1 MYDDSSYDDASYDD
15 ASYDDASDGLL
26 SLATRAAGLAGG
38 PVTIE
43 DDASEL
49 ITYSPGQ
56 ENSDDARI
64 ATILSR
70 RVPDRYRTLL
80 RTEHLDERLAG
91 SSGPFY
97 ADLRGAGILP
107 RAIMPIRA
115 GDTAIGSIWAIV
127 PSSPSP
133 EQRAALE
140 ESAAL
145 LAPLLARQAERRL
158 AADARRTAAVR
169 ALLRGGDEAV
179 ETARELPL
187 GPGPLA
193 VVAVRPLPSA
203 LAPGPGPYDGRCHG
217 AYDNPYANPYDD
229 SYAGLCAGP
238 GGPPGDPL
246 RRALADLDRRLSA
259 FQPGGLSAE
268 IDGVGYAVVP
278 VGDEQRLLRAVGELP
293 EVAAGVG
300 RTVPGPGRLGR
311 SRADAELVV
320 RLLTRLGA
328 TRERTAHIRDVQL
341 DALLMRTVDL
351 AVEAG
356 HDPLGALAELEEYD
370 RRRGTS
376 LLDSVDR
383 YLAAGED
390 ARLAARQLHV
400 HPNTLRYRLRRAQ
413 EITGLDLSD
422 PAAAFDIRLRLR
434 LRALR
439 LP

>member
-1 MYDDSSYDDASYDD
+1 MSGGAMYDDSSYE
-15 ASYDDASDGLL
+15 DASDGLL

-70 RVPDRYRTLL
+70 RVPDRYRVLL

-203 LAPGPGPYDGRCHG
+203 PAPAPASGPYDGRCDG
-217 AYDNPYANPYDD
+217 AYLNPYD
-229 SYAGLCAGP
+229 GPCAGQGGPP
-238 GGPPGDPL
+238 GGPPGGPL
-246 RRALADLDRRLSA
+246 RRALADLDRRLAA

-293 EVAAGVG
+293 GAAAGVG

-320 RLLTRLGA
+320 RLLSRLGA

-370 RRRGTS
+370 RRRGTA

>member
-1 MYDDSSYDDASYDD
+1 MYEDS
-15 ASYDDASDGLL
+15 SYDDASDGLL

-70 RVPDRYRTLL
+70 RVPDRYRALL

-127 PSSPSP
+127 HSSPSP

-193 VVAVRPLPSA
+193 VVAVRPLASA
-203 LAPGPGPYDGRCHG
+203 PAPASGPYDGLCDG
-217 AYDNPYANPYDD
+217 PYGVPHDG
-229 SYAGLCAGP
+229 SCAGQ

-268 IDGVGYAVVP
+268 VDGVGYAVVP

-293 EVAAGVG
+293 GTAAGVG
-300 RTVPGPGRLGR
+300 RTVPGPARLGR
-311 SRADAELVV
+311 SRTDAELVV

-370 RRRGTS
+370 RRRGTA

>member
-1 MYDDSSYDDASYDD
+1 MYDDSSYG
-15 ASYDDASDGLL
+15 DASDGLL

-70 RVPDRYRTLL
+70 RVPDRYRVLL
-80 RTEHLDERLAG
+80 RTEHLDERLAD

-107 RAIMPIRA
+107 RAVMPIRA
-115 GDTAIGSIWAIV
+115 GDTVIGSIWAIV
-127 PSSPSP
+127 RSSPSP

-158 AADARRTAAVR
+158 AADARRAAAVR

-203 LAPGPGPYDGRCHG
+203 PAAAPASGAYGSLYDGTG
-217 AYDNPYANPYDD
+217 
-229 SYAGLCAGP
+229 AGP

-246 RRALADLDRRLSA
+246 RRALADLDRRFSA
-259 FQPGGLSAE
+259 FQPGGLTAE
-268 IDGVGYAVVP
+268 VDGVGYAVVP

-293 EVAAGVG
+293 GMAAGVG

-370 RRRGTS
+370 RRRGTA

-390 ARLAARQLHV
+390 VRLAARQLHV

-422 PAAAFDIRLRLR
+422 PAATFDIRLRLR

>member
-1 MYDDSSYDDASYDD
+1 MYDDSAYG
-15 ASYDDASDGLL
+15 DASDGLL

-70 RVPDRYRTLL
+70 RVSDRYRVLL

-107 RAIMPIRA
+107 RAVMPIRA

-127 PSSPSP
+127 QSSPSP

-203 LAPGPGPYDGRCHG
+203 PAPASGAYGGLCDGPYDGM
-217 AYDNPYANPYDD
+217 
-229 SYAGLCAGP
+229 CAGP

-246 RRALADLDRRLSA
+246 RRALADLDRRFSA

-268 IDGVGYAVVP
+268 VDGVGYAVVP

-293 EVAAGVG
+293 GMAAGVG

-370 RRRGTS
+370 RRRGTA

-422 PAAAFDIRLRLR
+422 PAAMFDIRLRLR

>member
-1 MYDDSSYDDASYDD
+1 MSGGAMYDDSSYDDASG
-15 ASYDDASDGLL
+15 GLL

-203 LAPGPGPYDGRCHG
+203 PAPAPGPYDGLCDG
-217 AYDNPYANPYDD
+217 PYGNPYGTPYD
-229 SYAGLCAGP
+229 GTCAGP

-259 FQPGGLSAE
+259 FQPGGLGAE
-268 IDGVGYAVVP
+268 VDGVGYAVVP

-293 EVAAGVG
+293 GMAAGVG

-320 RLLTRLGA
+320 RLLARLGA

-370 RRRGTS
+370 RRRGTA

-390 ARLAARQLHV
+390 ARLADRQLHV

>member
-1 MYDDSSYDDASYDD
+1 MSGGAMYDDS
-15 ASYDDASDGLL
+15 SYDDASDGLL

-43 DDASEL
+43 NDASEL

-56 ENSDDARI
+56 ENSDDARV

-145 LAPLLARQAERRL
+145 IAPLLARRAERRM

-169 ALLRGGDEAV
+169 ALLRGGDEAA
-179 ETARELPL
+179 ETAHELSL
-187 GPGPLA
+187 APGPLA
-193 VVAVRPLPSA
+193 VVAVRPLPSG
-203 LAPGPGPYDGRCHG
+203 LPPAPGPASPGPYDGG
-217 AYDNPYANPYDD
+217 PYD
-229 SYAGLCAGP
+229 
-238 GGPPGDPL
+238 GGPYDGASDGPSGDPL

-259 FQPGGLSAE
+259 FRPGGLSAE
-268 IDGVGYAVVP
+268 VDGVGYAVVP

-293 EVAAGVG
+293 GTAAGVG

-328 TRERTAHIRDVQL
+328 AARTAHIRDVQL

-356 HDPLGALAELEEYD
+356 HDPLGALAELEDYD
-370 RRRGTS
+370 RRRGTA

-383 YLAAGED
+383 YLAAGAD

>member
-1 MYDDSSYDDASYDD
+1 MYDDSSYEDASN
-15 ASYDDASDGLL
+15 GLL

-70 RVPDRYRTLL
+70 RVPDRYRVLL

-203 LAPGPGPYDGRCHG
+203 PARASGPYDGRCDG
-217 AYDNPYANPYDD
+217 AYDGPYVRPYD
-229 SYAGLCAGP
+229 GPCAGQ
-238 GGPPGDPL
+238 GGPPGGPL
-246 RRALADLDRRLSA
+246 RRALADLDRRLVA

-293 EVAAGVG
+293 GAAAGVG

-320 RLLTRLGA
+320 RLLSRLGA

-370 RRRGTS
+370 RRRGTA

>member
-1 MYDDSSYDDASYDD
+1 MSGGALYDDS
-15 ASYDDASDGLL
+15 SYDDASDGLL

-43 DDASEL
+43 DEASEL

-56 ENSDDARI
+56 ENSDDARV

-97 ADLRGAGILP
+97 ADLRGAGLLP

-203 LAPGPGPYDGRCHG
+203 PAPTPYDGPHDSLCDG
-217 AYDNPYANPYDD
+217 AYAIPYAIPYD
-229 SYAGLCAGP
+229 SPCAGP

-293 EVAAGVG
+293 GAAAGVG
-300 RTVPGPGRLGR
+300 RTVPGPGWLGR

-328 TRERTAHIRDVQL
+328 ARERTAHIRDVQL

-356 HDPLGALAELEEYD
+356 HDPLGALAELEDYD
-370 RRRGTS
+370 RRRGTA

-383 YLAAGED
+383 YLAAGGD

-413 EITGLDLSD
+413 EITGLDLGD